1 MSDIITVA
9 DFTSLKNKVNALRA
23 STNIPSTNSYNLSEE
38 APHSQIIDNVGDSVT
53 VTRDSI
59 IYKSDLANLDTK
71 IYKAAYY
78 SGGYTGLGS
87 GTAQGTKRHDSGDF
101 FKTGS
106 TLLNSDSIDTAST
119 ITAGDTKI
127 SSISPSSLGDK
138 ADLIKSEAER
148 IKHKSH
154 ASHSS
159 HSSSYT
165 YYYTSYRHENH
176 GSHGSHVNTS
186 TQHYHYHANHDSHG
200 SHSSTSST
208 PPGSYTPEVN
218 YTTGHR
224 NSGHSTSPHNNG
236 YVHGSHSSHS
246 SSFRY
251 HYSS

>member
-23 STNIPSTNSYNLSEE
+23 STNIPSTNSYNLAEE
-38 APHSQIIDNVGDSVT
+38 APHNQIIANAGDDVT
-53 VTRDSI
+53 VTRDNI

-71 IYKAAYY
+71 IYKVAYY
-78 SGGYTGLGS
+78 SGGYSGLGS
-87 GTAQGTKRHDSGDF
+87 GSAQGTKRHDSGDF

-106 TLLNSDSIDTAST
+106 TLVNSDSIDTAST
-119 ITAGDTKI
+119 ITARVTKI
-127 SSISPSSLGDK
+127 SDISPSSLGSK
-138 ADLIKSEAER
+138 ADSIKLEAES

-165 YYYTSYRHENH
+165 YYYTSYRHGNH

-186 TQHYHYHANHDSHG
+186 TEHYLNHSNHDSHG
-200 SHSSTSST
+200 SHSSSSYT
-208 PPGSYTPEVN
+208 PPGSYTPHSN
-218 YTTGHR
+218 STGYDHT
-224 NSGHSTSPHNNG
+224 NGHPLHQHNNG